1 MYFVSPL
8 PLHNNLSKKRKNILG
23 GVTITYAFG
32 EEESG
37 VYTEM
42 KWKTHSS
49 LFPVL
54 NSRVIC
60 CL

>member
-1 MYFVSPL
+1 MHAVVKQESINFKCMMYFVSPL

-42 KWKTHSS
+42 K
-49 LFPVL
+49 
-54 NSRVIC
+54 
-60 CL
+60 